1 MIKEYTIKIEDY
13 ISSNKKNI
21 NNKKLSLL
29 KKELIEE
36 YKKEYKKFYIINI
49 NSKNIIEEYNDDID
63 IEEYNFI
70 IPEYN
75 KKIKSMIEKLQDPMT
90 GIELGINIYI
100 KKIENIYKQVH
111 LLNGSIIKFI

>member
-49 NSKNIIEEYNDDID
+49 NSKNIN
-63 IEEYNFI
+63 
-70 IPEYN
+70 
-75 KKIKSMIEKLQDPMT
+75 S
-90 GIELGINIYI
+90 
-100 KKIENIYKQVH
+100 
-111 LLNGSIIKFI
+111 